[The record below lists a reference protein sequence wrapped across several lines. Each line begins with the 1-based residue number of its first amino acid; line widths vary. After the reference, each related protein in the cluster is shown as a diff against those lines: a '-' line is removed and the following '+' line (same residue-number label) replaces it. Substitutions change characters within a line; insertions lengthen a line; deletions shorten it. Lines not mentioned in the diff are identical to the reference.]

1 MDRLYRNYNLLTA
14 YENESG
20 GLYMKDNMFCLAGK
34 VSIPVEKRNEMNK
47 YVLEIMD
54 KCGIRKTVE
63 MTVAGKK

>member
-1 MDRLYRNYNLLTA
+1 MRER
-14 YENESG
+14 SG

-34 VSIPVEKRNEMNK
+34 VNIPAEKRNEMNR

-63 MTVAGKK
+63 MTVAGRK